1 LKKYELKIYPNPL
14 LRKVCV
20 PVVKVNDSILHM
32 IEKMSKIMYSHK
44 GIGLASP
51 QVGTLHRVVIADI
64 GEGLISMI
72 NPEILTGFGEDY
84 MEEGCLSLPETVV
97 NIKRQQSIFV
107 RYLDKNEKE
116 KETELN
122 GLAARV
128 IQHEIDHLNGVL
140 IIDYA
145 PLSERLKLD
154 VENELKM

>member
-1 LKKYELKIYPNPL
+1 
-14 LRKVCV
+14 
-20 PVVKVNDSILHM
+20 M
-32 IEKMSKIMYSHK
+32 
-44 GIGLASP
+44 
-51 QVGTLHRVVIADI
+51 
-64 GEGLISMI
+64 
-72 NPEILTGFGEDY
+72 
-84 MEEGCLSLPETVV
+84 
-97 NIKRQQSIFV
+97 